1 MLIKLKTE
9 TKKRR
14 FFRET
19 ENFGTWK

>member
-14 FFRET
+14 FF
-19 ENFGTWK
+19 